1 MLPSPEEPG
10 EAGMGQRMPNW
21 EEVVCPQSR
30 GGDAMGT
37 KVGGEGDPPVGFSH
51 PCPHPAF
58 TAALRMR
65 TGILHPP
72 STKQLQI
79 DGLFI

>member
-1 MLPSPEEPG
+1 
-10 EAGMGQRMPNW
+10 
-21 EEVVCPQSR
+21 
-30 GGDAMGT
+30 MGT
-37 KVGGEGDPPVGFSH
+37 KVGGGGDPPVGFSH

-58 TAALRMR
+58 TAALRMG